1 MSDTGFGFDM
11 GVCGDAVALFGITS
25 QAHKAIEELA
35 ELQVAISHFLDGRQ
49 GSEIRICQE
58 IADVEIM
65 CQQMRLWFDPYGLVD
80 QHKSMKLD
88 RLRAMVE
95 HRRSRIPDVSVMTE
109 CSK

>member
-1 MSDTGFGFDM
+1 MRRKDDDPIYSEAL
-11 GVCGDAVALFGITS
+11 AVFGIQNQVS
-25 QAHKAIEELA
+25 KAIEELA
-35 ELQVAISHFLDGRQ
+35 ELQVALSHYLCGRN
-49 GSEIRICQE
+49 GAEIRICQE

-65 CQQMRLWFDPYGLVD
+65 CEQMRARFDTAGLTD
-80 QHKSMKLD
+80 QHKGIKLD